1 LKTGGAN
8 TILKIESLLKGLS
21 MARDYYAVLGVD
33 KGVSPEQIKK
43 AYRKLAIKYHPDK
56 NPGDKAAEERFKE
69 ITEAYAVLSDPEK
82 RRQYDQF
89 GAAGFHQRFS
99 QEDIF
104 RNVDLGD
111 IFREFGFGDDDL
123 FSQLFGGRGGV
134 FRNGSFS
141 GGRARPVKGQDLL
154 LRLTIPFRQ
163 AILGG
168 ERQIDLARHGHGE
181 PIKVRIPAGVE
192 EGQKLRVAGK
202 GAPSPAGGPSGDLLL
217 ELEVGNDPVFTRDGN
232 DLYVRAT
239 VPFTG
244 ACLGTSVEVPTL
256 EGGKRIKVKPGTQ
269 SGSRIRLKG
278 FGVPAHAGRPTG
290 DLFAEIE
297 VVVPAKLTAEQ
308 EKLLERLRDSGL

>member
-1 LKTGGAN
+1 
-8 TILKIESLLKGLS
+8 
-21 MARDYYAVLGVD
+21 MARDYYTVLGVE
-33 KGVSPEQIKK
+33 KGASPEQIKK

-56 NPGDKAAEERFKE
+56 NPGDKTAEERFKE
-69 ITEAYAVLSDPEK
+69 ITEAYAVLSDTEK

-111 IFREFGFGDDDL
+111 IFREFGFGGDDL
-123 FSQLFGGRGGV
+123 FSQLFAGRSGV
-134 FRNGSFS
+134 FRS
-141 GGRARPVKGQDLL
+141 GPFQSGRPRPVKGQDLL

-181 PIKVRIPAGVE
+181 PIKVHIPPGVE
-192 EGQKLRVAGK
+192 DGQKLRVTGK
-202 GAPSPAGGPSGDLLL
+202 GAPSPTGGPHGDLLL
-217 ELEVGNDPVFTRDGN
+217 EVEVGGDSLFSRDGR
-232 DLYVRAT
+232 DLSVRVA

-256 EGGKRIKVKPGTQ
+256 EGEKRVKVKPGTQ

-278 FGVPAHAGRPTG
+278 YGVPAHAGRAAG
-290 DLFAEIE
+290 DLYAVIE
-297 VVVPAKLTAEQ
+297 VVVPMKLTAEQ
-308 EKLLERLRDSGL
+308 EKLVERLRETGL